1 VERFFEARKM
11 MKNMAG
17 QFGLPGMGGGRKGKR
32 QAAKAGKQVRK
43 GPKSMPAIAGIA
55 SESAGQTADRGER
68 SVGSYQTPGLN
79 QLPPALAGMNELPAG
94 FDPGALSFPG
104 AGGGE
109 GSRSS
114 KKGNKKKRK

>member
-1 VERFFEARKM
+1 M

-43 GPKSMPAIAGIA
+43 GPKSMPAIAGHRLG
-55 SESAGQTADRGER
+55 EHCADRGER

-79 QLPPALAGMNELPAG
+79 QLPPALARHERAPARAST
-94 FDPGALSFPG
+94 PARSSFPG
-104 AGGGE
+104 GNGGE